1 MNQII
6 TSTTNTNRLHDYL
19 IANVQGFH
27 RVEPGAFGLDTAK
40 PDCGYVTGSAEEITI
55 SFSDELPAALIQA
68 AIDEFHS
75 R

>member
-19 IANVQGFH
+19 VTNVEGFH
-27 RVEPGAFGLDTAK
+27 KIEQGALGLDTAK
-40 PDCGYVTGSAEEITI
+40 PDCGYITGTAEEVTI
-55 SFSDELPAALIQA
+55 SFSYELPAALIQA